1 MRRWWKL
8 TRPSAVRQKQVTSQS
23 LQAGQSTE
31 ADNLFYAAFG
41 LSYFLFDGGQR
52 SAGVSLVSV
61 PDFSPPFYLEA
72 AYTPS
77 PSRKASGFRIL
88 GARIGNVEDRE
99 AKGHIV
105 LAPAESK
112 ESGKQ
117 PAQDIAAVA
126 SLSPCRFLLK
136 LFVDQDPAHA
146 GRLRFQ
152 GQLTTQTGVHFFRL
166 DDQPFAS
173 RKLEIMTESRN
184 TPFEVARFQVWT
196 HPENV
201 QGLEAEAIPVSSSR
215 PVLSSILAEATTCT
229 VSPNEEYFR
238 SVTQKRKTSARVL
251 TLEGNGLA
259 IADGDEEPDP
269 MRHTDFG
276 SAPVRGSLTRTFT
289 LYNLGPKPLE
299 LGGPPP
305 HVEITG
311 DGTVAFSVT
320 KAPQSAVGGYGATTF
335 DLRFQPPAEGFY
347 RAQVVLEYGKSG
359 HRHRFQVQGQGG

>member
-88 GARIGNVEDRE
+88 GAHIGNVEDRE

-196 HPENV
+196 RPENV

-276 SAPVRGSLTRTFT
+276 SAPVRGSLARTFT

-305 HVEITG
+305 HVQITG
-311 DGTVAFSVT
+311 DGAVAFSVT
-320 KAPQSAVGGYGATTF
+320 KAPQSASAGMA
-335 DLRFQPPAEGFY
+335 PPPSTSASSRRPRGSTV
-347 RAQVVLEYGKSG
+347 R
-359 HRHRFQVQGQGG
+359 R